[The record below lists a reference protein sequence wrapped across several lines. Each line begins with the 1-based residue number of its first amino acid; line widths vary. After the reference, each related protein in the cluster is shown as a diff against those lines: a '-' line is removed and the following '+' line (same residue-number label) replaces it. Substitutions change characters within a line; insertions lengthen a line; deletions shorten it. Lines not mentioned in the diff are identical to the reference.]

1 VDEERAGE
9 RNPVKVRVGWPRWG
23 PLVAVALLGGLS
35 GLYVAITPAGG
46 QTPLTDGSWDAF
58 AAREAE
64 VAAIVSRLL
73 VVLGLLGL
81 GFGLASAAIAALPYR
96 AGQAWSWTAL
106 WLLPLIYGGIAAR
119 QLVDGYPVGYFYAAL
134 AVVAGLSL
142 LLSVPARGGRS

>member
-1 VDEERAGE
+1 MRGPLA
-9 RNPVKVRVGWPRWG
+9 WPRWA
-23 PLVAVALLGGLS
+23 PLLAVALLGGLS

-46 QTPLTDGSWDAF
+46 QTPLTVGSWAEF
-58 AAREAE
+58 ATREAE

-81 GFGLASAAIAALPYR
+81 GFGAAAATIILVPYR

-119 QLVDGYPVGYFYAAL
+119 QLVDGYPIGYFYAGLAL
-134 AVVAGLSL
+134 VAAVTL